1 IAGIT
6 FARPHVG
13 MEMEQLSQSD
23 DRRKIIQSFAFK
35 VRAQFFLC
43 FVLWL
48 TGDGSEQRAGSVLKR
63 LYSAIRK
70 CVAFFTPKFP
80 SDVAGH
86 VFGIKFHSIENEP
99 SRLHHIVSHAV
110 PWHPRNSVFGHK

>member
-1 IAGIT
+1 YAAIHSFGVFAKHHLVDRHIRAGRVCDFVTPIIERIAGIT

-35 VRAQFFLC
+35 LRAQFFLC

-70 CVAFFTPKFP
+70 
-80 SDVAGH
+80 
-86 VFGIKFHSIENEP
+86 
-99 SRLHHIVSHAV
+99 
-110 PWHPRNSVFGHK
+110 